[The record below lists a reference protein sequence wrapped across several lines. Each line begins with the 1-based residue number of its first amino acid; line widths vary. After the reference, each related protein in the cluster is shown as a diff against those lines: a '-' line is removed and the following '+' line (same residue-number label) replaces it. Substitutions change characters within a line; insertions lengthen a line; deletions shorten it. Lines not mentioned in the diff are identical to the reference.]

1 MPITNVEARAKKL
14 SERRDSLKNTKK
26 RMGKP
31 AGKNAGMSEDQSG
44 SRKNPSLK
52 DKSEKIYSRRRHP

>member
-1 MPITNVEARAKKL
+1 MPMTNVEARAKKL

-31 AGKNAGMSEDQSG
+31 AGKNAGMSEDQGG
-44 SRKNPSLK
+44 SKRPLLQ
-52 DKSEKIYSRRRHP
+52 DKKEKIYERRRHP